1 MKRSEFRHA
10 VAQEFGQ
17 SYGEIVTRDLSVR
30 GLEHLTADQALSEG
44 ISPQRVWAA
53 LCEEM
58 DVPETRRVPSRLP
71 EPPE

>member
-10 VAQEFGQ
+10 VTQEFGA
-17 SYGEIVTRDLSVR
+17 SYGEVVVRDLAVR
-30 GLEHLTADQALSEG
+30 GLEHLTAEQALADG
-44 ISPQRVWAA
+44 VPPQRVWAA

-58 DVPETRRVPSRLP
+58 DVPEVRRVPSRLP